1 MISDVNIKVKR
12 DLCYACG
19 VCVERCIMDN
29 LRLSLAPCR
38 QACPLDIN
46 CQGYVRLIAQGRE
59 KEAAEEL
66 RLHTPFGAILGR
78 VCSHPC
84 EAVCERGDI
93 DGPVHIRALKRYLAD
108 AYPEI
113 SHRVPPLAPDTGMTV
128 DIVGSGPAGLSAAYV
143 LGQQGHRVTVLES
156 ASEPGGLLRYGI
168 PSFRLPTETLKRTV
182 STLEE
187 MGVRFQT
194 GKNVGQDLELDG
206 LERQAD
212 AVILAIGAGL
222 PKKLDLPGMNRSRV
236 FQGLDLLRRVREGNA
251 PSLGRSAVIIGGG
264 NSAVDAALTCRRMGV
279 SEVRMVCLED
289 RSQMPAFALELEEA
303 REEGVVIDN
312 CWGPTKLVP
321 RENGQVEIEFSRCLS
336 LYDELGR
343 FNPALQQT
351 CGLRFSADL
360 IVVAVGQEVNV
371 DGIPESMFDSS
382 TKRLSADLMT
392 RQLPVREKI
401 FACGDCHSGAGSVVE
416 SMASGREA
424 AISVDRFLR
433 GEGLRWGRGN
443 GNGCIKEYEVDR
455 SRIKGGK
462 RGKLGRLAV
471 EDRTLQLEVEKT
483 LSGDEAHGEAERC
496 LSCGRA
502 AEVNRTCW
510 YCLPC
515 EIECPVNALE
525 VRIPYLVR

>member
-113 SHRVPPLAPDTGMTV
+113 SHRVPPLAPDTGLTV

-156 ASEPGGLLRYGI
+156 APEPGGLLRYGI

-206 LERQAD
+206 LEREAD
-212 AVILAIGAGL
+212 AVILAMGAGL
-222 PKKLDLPGMNRSRV
+222 S
-236 FQGLDLLRRVREGNA
+236 
-251 PSLGRSAVIIGGG
+251 
-264 NSAVDAALTCRRMGV
+264 
-279 SEVRMVCLED
+279 
-289 RSQMPAFALELEEA
+289 EEA
-303 REEGVVIDN
+303 
-312 CWGPTKLVP
+312 
-321 RENGQVEIEFSRCLS
+321 
-336 LYDELGR
+336 
-343 FNPALQQT
+343 
-351 CGLRFSADL
+351 
-360 IVVAVGQEVNV
+360 
-371 DGIPESMFDSS
+371 
-382 TKRLSADLMT
+382 
-392 RQLPVREKI
+392 
-401 FACGDCHSGAGSVVE
+401 
-416 SMASGREA
+416 
-424 AISVDRFLR
+424 
-433 GEGLRWGRGN
+433 
-443 GNGCIKEYEVDR
+443 
-455 SRIKGGK
+455 
-462 RGKLGRLAV
+462 
-471 EDRTLQLEVEKT
+471 
-483 LSGDEAHGEAERC
+483 
-496 LSCGRA
+496 
-502 AEVNRTCW
+502 
-510 YCLPC
+510 
-515 EIECPVNALE
+515 
-525 VRIPYLVR
+525 